1 MQELQP
7 IYCSQKSF
15 YGKARVIQNGNST
28 KLISYRMIVA
38 EIRNGQAK
46 IFGWYSATTTRHIK
60 EFLAQMGFETGTKAE
75 MQKLYC

>member
-15 YGKARVIQNGNST
+15 YGKARVIHNGNST
-28 KLISYRMIVA
+28 KLISYRTIVA

-60 EFLAQMGFETGTKAE
+60 EFLVQNGFSVGTKAE
-75 MQKLYC
+75 LEKLYC